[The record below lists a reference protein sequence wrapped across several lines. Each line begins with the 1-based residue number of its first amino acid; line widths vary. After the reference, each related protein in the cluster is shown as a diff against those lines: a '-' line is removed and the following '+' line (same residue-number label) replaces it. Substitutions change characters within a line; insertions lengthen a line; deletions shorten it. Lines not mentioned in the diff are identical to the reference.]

1 MSPEREKRGHRVGFA
16 ALGGFVL
23 GAATVLLVVWFYGA
37 GHHAP
42 SASAPAAPPV
52 APPPATSPAPQIPPA
67 PPTAAPAPPQ
77 GATAPPA
84 PPPGAPA
91 PPPASPA
98 NPADAARGVWPADL
112 QELARRQLLL
122 PVAGVRRENLID
134 TYQDNR
140 SGGRV
145 HHALDIPAPRST
157 PVLAVEDGTVAKL
170 FTSKLGGLTVYEF
183 DPTSTYSYYYAHLDR
198 YAEGLK
204 EGDRLRKG
212 QVVGYVGST
221 GDASAEAP
229 HLHFEIVRLNPDKH
243 WWQGTPIDPFLVF
256 RPEAGGTALGR

>member
-1 MSPEREKRGHRVGFA
+1 MSPEPERRGDRSQRVGLA
-16 ALGGFVL
+16 ALGGFLL

-37 GHHAP
+37 GHRAP
-42 SASAPAAPPV
+42 SVSPSPAAPPPV
-52 APPPATSPAPQIPPA
+52 TVPRPAPTPPA
-67 PPTAAPAPPQ
+67 P
-77 GATAPPA
+77 

-91 PPPASPA
+91 PP
-98 NPADAARGVWPADL
+98 ADVARGAPPADL

-122 PVAGVRRENLID
+122 PVAGVRRESLVD
-134 TYQDNR
+134 TYQDDR

-157 PVLAVEDGTVAKL
+157 PVLAVEDGTVVKL

-183 DPTSTYSYYYAHLDR
+183 DPTQSYSYYYAHLDR

-221 GDASAEAP
+221 GDASPDAP
-229 HLHFEIVRLNPDKH
+229 HLHFEIVRLNPDRH

-256 RPEAGGTALGR
+256 RSGATTNSALGR